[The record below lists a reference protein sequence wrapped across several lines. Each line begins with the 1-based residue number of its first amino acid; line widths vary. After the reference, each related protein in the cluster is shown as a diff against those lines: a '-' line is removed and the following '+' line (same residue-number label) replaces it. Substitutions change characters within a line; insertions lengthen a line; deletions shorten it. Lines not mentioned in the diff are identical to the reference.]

1 MPADTDPRR
10 TSASTPSLKE
20 APTDHSSRTDRSSSG
35 AEAAPKRWRGRF
47 FEDFEIG
54 DVYQSRLGK
63 TITET
68 DNQWFTLLTLNTNQ
82 VHFNDEY
89 AKGTR
94 FEKPL
99 VNSTYTLA
107 LVAGLTVPDTSENAT
122 ANLGWTD
129 IKLPNPV
136 YVGDTLW
143 AESEVIDKRPS
154 KTRPNVGILT
164 VRCRGINQRREV
176 VIEYR
181 RTFMVYRRDAPEVS
195 DRFPGTDTPWSV

>member
-1 MPADTDPRR
+1 MD
-10 TSASTPSLKE
+10 
-20 APTDHSSRTDRSSSG
+20 
-35 AEAAPKRWRGRF
+35 AETELAPKVWRGRF
-47 FEDFEIG
+47 FEDMEVG

-63 TITET
+63 TVTET

-82 VHFNDEY
+82 MHFNDEF
-89 AKGTR
+89 AKGTTFGR
-94 FEKPL
+94 PL
-99 VNSTYTLA
+99 VNSTFTLS
-107 LVAGLTVPDTSENAT
+107 LIAGMTVPDTSENAT

-143 AESEVIDKRPS
+143 AESEVLGKRES
-154 KTRPNVGILT
+154 KSRPNVGIVT

-181 RTFMVYRRDAPEVS
+181 RTFMIYRRDAPEVTGT
-195 DRFPGTDTPWSV
+195 FPGTDAEWTV

>member
-1 MPADTDPRR
+1 MADDADPRR
-10 TSASTPSLKE
+10 SSVPAPALQD
-20 APTDHSSRTDRSSSG
+20 APTGGASRD
-35 AEAAPKRWRGRF
+35 AESAPKRWRGRF

-54 DVYQSRLGK
+54 DLYRSRLGK

-89 AKGTR
+89 AKGTSFGR
-94 FEKPL
+94 PL

-143 AESEVIDKRPS
+143 AESEVLDKRPS
-154 KTRPNVGILT
+154 KSRPNVGILT

-181 RTFMVYRRDAPEVS
+181 RTFMIYRRGAPEVS
-195 DRFPGTDTPWSV
+195 ERFPGTDAPWSV